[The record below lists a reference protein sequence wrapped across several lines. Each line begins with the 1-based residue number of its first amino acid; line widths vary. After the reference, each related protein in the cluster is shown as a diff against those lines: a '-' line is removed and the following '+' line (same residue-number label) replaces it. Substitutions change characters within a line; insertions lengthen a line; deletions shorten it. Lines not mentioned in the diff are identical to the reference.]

1 MSNTTKV
8 VYGENTINVAAGTS
22 LAEVKA
28 SMARIFPELKSAEP
42 VLRGEEIHFEVKAGT
57 KGAGETMKV
66 VYGENV
72 INVAAG
78 TPLAEVKASM
88 SRIFPELKS
97 AEPVLR
103 GEEIHFEV
111 KAGTKGAD
119 DVLKVVYGENSI
131 NVAAGTSLAEV
142 KASMSRIF
150 PELKSAEPVLRGSE
164 IHFEVKAGTKGSA
177 DTLKVV
183 YGENSINVAAGTSLT
198 EVKASMSRIFPELKS
213 AEPILRGNEIHF
225 EVKAGTKGADDVLK
239 VVYGENSINVAA
251 GTSLAEVKASMSRI
265 FPELKS
271 AEPVLRGS
279 EIHFEVKAG
288 TKGIKLAK

>member
-57 KGAGETMKV
+57 KGAGETQKV

-72 INVAAG
+72 INVAVG
-78 TPLAEVKASM
+78 TSLAEVKASM

-103 GEEIHFEV
+103 GSEIHFEV
-111 KAGTKGAD
+111 KAGTKGSD
-119 DVLKVVYGENSI
+119 TLKVVYGENTI

-164 IHFEVKAGTKGSA
+164 IHFEVKAGTKGS

-183 YGENSINVAAGTSLT
+183 YGENTINVAAGTSLA
-198 EVKASMSRIFPELKS
+198 EVKASMARIFPELKS
-213 AEPILRGNEIHF
+213 AEPVLRGAEIHF
-225 EVKAGTKGADDVLK
+225 EVKAGTKGSDTLK
-239 VVYGENSINVAA
+239 VVYGENTINVAA

-288 TKGIKLAK
+288 TKGKLAK

>member
-22 LAEVKA
+22 
-28 SMARIFPELKSAEP
+28 
-42 VLRGEEIHFEVKAGT
+42 
-57 KGAGETMKV
+57 
-66 VYGENV
+66 
-72 INVAAG
+72 
-78 TPLAEVKASM
+78 LAEVKASM

-111 KAGTKGAD
+111 KAGTKGAGETQKVVYGENVINVAVGTSLAEVKASMSRIFPELKSAEPVLRGSEIHFEVKAGTKGSD
-119 DVLKVVYGENSI
+119 TLKVVYGENTI

-164 IHFEVKAGTKGSA
+164 IHFEVKAGTKGS

-183 YGENSINVAAGTSLT
+183 YGENTINVAAGTSLA
-198 EVKASMSRIFPELKS
+198 EVKASMARIFPELKS
-213 AEPILRGNEIHF
+213 AEPVLRGAEIHF
-225 EVKAGTKGADDVLK
+225 EVKAGTKGSDTLK
-239 VVYGENSINVAA
+239 VVYGENTINVAA
-251 GTSLAEVKASMSRI
+251 GTSLAEVKASMSP
-265 FPELKS
+265 FS
-271 AEPVLRGS
+271 QN
-279 EIHFEVKAG
+279 
-288 TKGIKLAK
+288 